1 MCLPLTCVY
10 VFICVRY
17 LQWDKLWSHR
27 FKSPVIKTRRGKSI
41 RFFVPCLFYSTERW
55 QHRAAVTDTGPVV
68 RFSDEKTKWINTPVV
83 DAMWQRL
90 ILCRWAWNMHAF
102 LNLKI
107 LSLCSQSISL
117 WQSFVL
123 QTSNNAHLH
132 PLWHHSVSE
141 TQTNT
146 SHWLTRTCNWASP
159 RILGNATL
167 QDFFHAFAW
176 KRKLCLILKLAIYTD
191 IDSICTTVKLFLQLQ
206 HWPVISWFILSK
218 YKIRMALCP
227 DLKSSR
233 R

>member
-1 MCLPLTCVY
+1 MDQSTNFPTGRWTDHSHPRYCRAPVSAAHTYDTGLHGDGSQMCLPLTCVY

-83 DAMWQRL
+83 DAEMMQRL

-117 WQSFVL
+117 WQSFRL
-123 QTSNNAHLH
+123 CYRHLIMHTSILCGTIRY
-132 PLWHHSVSE
+132 LK
-141 TQTNT
+141 
-146 SHWLTRTCNWASP
+146 P
-159 RILGNATL
+159 R
-167 QDFFHAFAW
+167 
-176 KRKLCLILKLAIYTD
+176 LI
-191 IDSICTTVKLFLQLQ
+191 
-206 HWPVISWFILSK
+206 PVI
-218 YKIRMALCP
+218 
-227 DLKSSR
+227 D
-233 R
+233 